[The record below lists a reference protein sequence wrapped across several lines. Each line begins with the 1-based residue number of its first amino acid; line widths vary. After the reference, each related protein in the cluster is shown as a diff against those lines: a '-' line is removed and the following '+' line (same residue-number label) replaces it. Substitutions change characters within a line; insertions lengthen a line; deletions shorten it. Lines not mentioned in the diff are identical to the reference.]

1 MKRASRLL
9 RWLST
14 LAIALLGATI
24 TLVAPQDARG
34 FTHVVRKGE
43 TLASIAS
50 TLYGRADYEHILVAA
65 NALDAQGGSAIAP
78 GMRLEVPA
86 VGHAR
91 TALGD
96 TWPALADKYLGDP
109 NHSRVLS
116 EANGSHPWIWPD
128 PGTEIV
134 IPYVLRHYAA
144 ADETIFDLAQRY
156 LGDKMLAWQLV
167 IFNDLKGN
175 DIKRGDVVLVP
186 LVDLKLT
193 QAGESEAAAELPGDG
208 GATAWAAL
216 QRQKTIEEK
225 LPELHRL
232 VMEGR
237 YVDAVSLGER
247 LRGMGDATKSQLA
260 KIGKRLTVA
269 YVALD
274 AAGAA
279 ADACRLYLDNVN
291 AVHLEPETTSPK
303 VRAVCGQK

>member
-1 MKRASRLL
+1 VTRLVRA
-9 RWLST
+9 LSA
-14 LAIALLGATI
+14 LAITALGATVA
-24 TLVAPQDARG
+24 LFAPQDAHG

-50 TLYGRADYEHILVAA
+50 TLYGRPDYEHILVAA
-65 NALDAQGGSAIAP
+65 NALDAQGGSAIAA

-109 NHSRVLS
+109 VHARVLS
-116 EANGSHPWIWPD
+116 ESNGSHPWIWPD

-186 LVDLKLT
+186 LIDLKLT
-193 QAGESEAAAELPGDG
+193 KAGEAEAAAEAPGDG

-225 LPELHRL
+225 LPELHRF

-247 LRGMGDATKSQLA
+247 LRGMGDATRSQLA

-274 AAGAA
+274 APGAA
-279 ADACRLYLDNVN
+279 ADACRLYLENVN